1 MTKVA
6 KIFLAEGFEETEAL
20 VPYDILRRGGVNV
33 SLVSVSGSENVQGAH
48 GVPIGVHEALTEAAA
63 EADLLMLPGGTPGTF
78 NLGASETL
86 CGIIAKAAKSGKVIA
101 AICAAPSVIGK
112 MGLLN
117 GRKATCYPGFEDK
130 LTGARCVGENVVKDG
145 NFITGIGPGA
155 SFEFGFA
162 VLAELEGEAV
172 VRRVKEQMIL
182 R

>member
-20 VPYDILRRGGVNV
+20 VPYDILRRGGVDV

-63 EADLLMLPGGTPGTF
+63 EADLLMLPGGMPGTF

-117 GRKATCYPGFEDK
+117 GRKATCYPRFEDK

-162 VLAELEGEAV
+162 LLAELEGEAV

>member
-20 VPYDILRRGGVNV
+20 VPYDILRRGGVDV

-48 GVPIGVHEALTEAAA
+48 GVPVGAREALTEAAA
-63 EADLLMLPGGTPGTF
+63 EADLLMLPGGMPGTL

-86 CGIIAKAAKSGKVIA
+86 RGIIAKAAESGKVIA
-101 AICAAPSVIGK
+101 AICAAPSVIGE

-130 LTGARCVGENVVKDG
+130 LTGARCGGESVVKDG

-162 VLAELEGEAV
+162 LLAELEGEAAA
-172 VRRVKEQMIL
+172 RRVKEQMIL

>member
-20 VPYDILRRGGVNV
+20 VPYDILRRGGVDV

-101 AICAAPSVIGK
+101 AICAAPSVIGQ

-162 VLAELEGEAV
+162 LLAELEGEAV
-172 VRRVKEQMIL
+172 VRRVKEQMTL

>member
-20 VPYDILRRGGVNV
+20 VPYDILRRGGVDV

-48 GVPIGVHEALTEAAA
+48 GVPIGAHEALTEAAA

-162 VLAELEGEAV
+162 LLAELEVEAV

>member
-20 VPYDILRRGGVNV
+20 VPYDILRRGGVDV

-101 AICAAPSVIGK
+101 AICAAPSVIGQI
-112 MGLLN
+112 GLLN

-162 VLAELEGEAV
+162 LLAELEGEAV

>member
-1 MTKVA
+1 MKTIFV
-6 KIFLAEGFEETEAL
+6 FLAEGFEETEAL

-162 VLAELEGEAV
+162 LLAELEGEAV